1 LSRSIDWLRFFLLSI
16 LFSRS
21 PHSSIKM
28 EKPIVVI
35 LFRAGF
41 YHANVNRCNL
51 TVERYGPYISKAIL
65 KKDILEIYPEAQ
77 FIS

>member
-1 LSRSIDWLRFFLLSI
+1 
-16 LFSRS
+16 
-21 PHSSIKM
+21 M